1 VRKHAPRDLADGRN
15 LADLED
21 VVGHGDR
28 IAGARAPVKPAARIA
43 GMSASYQLTEEQ
55 ELFRKTVRELAEA
68 KIAPR
73 AAEIDEAD
81 EYPRDMHELLV
92 RNDLMAIGYPEEYG
106 GSGGPVEFVVFI
118 EEISRVSA
126 GVSLIPLVNRL
137 GAIPVMLAG
146 NDAQKK
152 ELLTGIV
159 RGERQ
164 MAYCLTEPES
174 GSDAAAMRSR
184 AVRDGDS
191 WVLNG
196 TKRFI
201 TNAGVADTYTYF
213 AVTDPDG
220 AKGKNISAFLVRQEN
235 PGFGIGREEHKMGIK
250 GSPTREV
257 VLDNYSAPADD
268 LLGDVNA
275 GFTYAMRTLDYSRPT
290 IAAQALGIAQGAFDH
305 ALAYA
310 KDRQQFGQSIA
321 SFQGIQFMLAD
332 MAMAIEAARLLVYK
346 SVHKVV
352 NREQDVSY
360 WAAIA
365 KCFASDAAMKV
376 TTDAVQILGGYG
388 YVKEFPV
395 ERMMRDAKITQI
407 YEGTNQIQRVV
418 IARALERGQKMG
430 V

>member
-1 VRKHAPRDLADGRN
+1 
-15 LADLED
+15 
-21 VVGHGDR
+21 
-28 IAGARAPVKPAARIA
+28 
-43 GMSASYQLTEEQ
+43 MSPTMTQTYTLTEEQ
-55 ELFRKTVRELAEA
+55 EQFRGVVRELAEA

-73 AAEIDEAD
+73 AAAIDEAD
-81 EYPRDMHELLV
+81 EYPHDMHALLV
-92 RNDLMAIGYPEEYG
+92 QNDLMAIGYPEGYG
-106 GSGGPVEFVVFI
+106 GSGGPMEFVLFI

-152 ELLTGIV
+152 ELLSGIV
-159 RGERQ
+159 KGERQ
-164 MAYCLTEPES
+164 MAYCLTEPGS

-220 AKGKNISAFLVRQEN
+220 KKGKNITAFLVRAGQS
-235 PGFGIGREEHKMGIK
+235 GFGIGREEHKMGIR

-257 VLDNYSAPADD
+257 VLDNYVAPADD
-268 LLGDVNA
+268 VLGDENM
-275 GFTYAMRTLDYSRPT
+275 GFTYAMRTLDFSRPT
-290 IAAQALGIAQGAFDH
+290 IAAQALGIAQGAFDQ

-310 KDRQQFGQSIA
+310 KDRQQFGQTIA

-332 MAMAIEAARLLVYK
+332 MAMAIEASRLLVYK
-346 SVHKVV
+346 SVAKVV
-352 NREQDVSY
+352 NREADVSY
-360 WAAIA
+360 WAAMA
-365 KCFASDAAMKV
+365 KCFASDTAMRV

-418 IARALERGQKMG
+418 IARSLERGQKMG
-430 V
+430 